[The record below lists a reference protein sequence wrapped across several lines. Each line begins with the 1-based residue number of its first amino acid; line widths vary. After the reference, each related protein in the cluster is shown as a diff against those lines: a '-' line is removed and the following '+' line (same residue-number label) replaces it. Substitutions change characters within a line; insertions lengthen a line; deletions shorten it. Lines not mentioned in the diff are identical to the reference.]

1 METKCNLMK
10 ERREVEDKI
19 QLGDQMV
26 QALRTLV
33 VDDIEQDKNMDSLDG
48 RIKIFNKTLCF

>member
-1 METKCNLMK
+1 METKCKLIK
-10 ERREVEDKI
+10 ERSEVEDKI